1 MIPVEMCHALYDAAS
16 CEKEIMIM
24 DGAGHTQ
31 SAEKDPVRFFGE
43 VQKFLGKNSID
54 IP

>member
-1 MIPVEMCHALYDAAS
+1 MIPVGMCRDLYGEAA
-16 CEKEIMIM
+16 CEKDIMIV

-43 VQKFLGKNSID
+43 VQKFLGKYTGE